1 MPNVSVVILC
11 YKSGVEAETF
21 TSQIIDAVE
30 TFTNDWEIVLVGNY
44 NKGDADDTPEI
55 VRRIALQ
62 SPRIKALTLEK
73 QGMMGWDARMGL
85 AVASGDVLVLIDGD
99 RQMPAM
105 DVPKVLRLFQEK
117 QCDLAMTYRKERR
130 DGIARVVNSAL
141 YNVIFRIL
149 FPGCGV
155 RDVNSKPK
163 ALSRELYSKL
173 NLTSDDWF
181 LDAEIVIKTRN
192 CKAKIEEVSTIF
204 HRNEDRKSFVRA
216 DAIVEFLVNLIKTR
230 IKEFFH
236 R

>member
-1 MPNVSVVILC
+1 MPYVSVVILC

-21 TSQIIDAVE
+21 TNQIVEAIE
-30 TFTNDWEIVLVGNY
+30 TFTSDWEIVLVGNY
-44 NKGDADDTPEI
+44 NKGEDDNTPKI
-55 VRRIALQ
+55 VQRIALQ

-85 AVASGDVLVLIDGD
+85 NAASGEVLVLIDGD

-117 QCDLAMTYRKERR
+117 QCELAMTYRKERR

-163 ALSRELYSKL
+163 AFSRALYNKL
-173 NLTSDDWF
+173 RLTSDDWF
-181 LDAEIVIKTRN
+181 LDAELVIKAKKY
-192 CKAKIEEVSTIF
+192 KAKIEEVSTVF

-216 DAIVEFLVNLIKTR
+216 DAIVEFVINLIRTR
-230 IKEFFH
+230 VKEFFK